1 MTANHTH
8 RNIFIPCTGLIDCD
22 VEALG
27 LTPTESGRIGFEY
40 SNDIVRF
47 LELDKCVSVE
57 ELLEV
62 IWHTPGPTCSNTLV
76 MSSHRPKHYVIPSAS
91 QHHSKTTP

>member
-27 LTPTESGRIGFEY
+27 LTPTESRRIGFEY

-47 LELDKCVSVE
+47 LELPVDKCVSVK

-62 IWHTPGPTCSNTLV
+62 ISTHPVPLARTPL
-76 MSSHRPKHYVIPSAS
+76 
-91 QHHSKTTP
+91 